1 MMFRDDSWVVGAGAT
16 RSGGGT
22 SSGSKAPYE
31 EPNPPAGYE
40 ASDAGQPT
48 FSYQANTPDAP
59 ATSL

>member
-1 MMFRDDSWVVGAGAT
+1 MKRDESWVVGNGAA
-16 RSGGGT
+16 RSGGG
-22 SSGSKAPYE
+22 SSGGYE
-31 EPNPPAGYE
+31 AETAAASGNYE